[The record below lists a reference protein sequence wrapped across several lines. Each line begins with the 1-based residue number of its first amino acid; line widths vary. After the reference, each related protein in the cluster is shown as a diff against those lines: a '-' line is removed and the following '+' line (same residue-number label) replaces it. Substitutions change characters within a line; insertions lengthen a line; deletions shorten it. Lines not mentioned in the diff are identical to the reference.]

1 MVTDKKKAIFPKGR
15 IRFCKKHIQ
24 QCKKLDGNSRS
35 FISDCSFQD
44 TSLNIKASRRG
55 QGYWGVW
62 LLVTVLSS
70 VSLQDW
76 PWQAVCKGF
85 SRQAQSGAVHEH
97 QTQVCSLWEG
107 LQPRMQAPGQGLVT
121 HSHFQLQSPHP
132 PDSYLSSQAD
142 DSFRYLRRGPLWR
155 RGPLLV
161 TPHPAFS
168 YSEVFPF
175 PLPSTSGSTKLP
187 EPSVC
192 SSTSPLPDA
201 AWGYGS
207 MGRKGTGQRAPA
219 LLLNSYGYHHIKWWR
234 GLKVFIFVCGF

>member
-1 MVTDKKKAIFPKGR
+1 M
-15 IRFCKKHIQ
+15 
-24 QCKKLDGNSRS
+24 
-35 FISDCSFQD
+35 
-44 TSLNIKASRRG
+44 KASRRG

-70 VSLQDW
+70 VSLQAW
-76 PWQAVCKGF
+76 PWQSAKASASRPRAELCMSTRRRCAV
-85 SRQAQSGAVHEH
+85 S
-97 QTQVCSLWEG
+97 EG
-107 LQPRMQAPGQGLVT
+107 LQPRTQAPGQGLIT

-142 DSFRYLRRGPLWR
+142 DSFRYLCPGPLWR
-155 RGPLLV
+155 KGPLLV

-201 AWGYGS
+201 AWGYSS